1 MREQDPRRQ
10 SEGDLADVE
19 RRRLRA
25 LVDAD
30 LTVAHELHAPDFQ
43 LITPSGDSL
52 TKDEYLQGISSGE
65 INYVRWDP
73 EQIEARVHDDAAC
86 LRYRSTIEI
95 IVGGRELGPGRY
107 WHTDYYEKR
116 GDRWQ
121 VVWSQATETSG
132 SPKPYDS

>member
-10 SEGDLADVE
+10 SEGELADVE

-30 LTVAHELHAPDFQ
+30 LTVADELHAPDFQ

-73 EQIEARVHDDAAC
+73 EQIEARVHGDAAC
-86 LRYRSTIEI
+86 LRYRSTIKI

-116 GDRWQ
+116 SERWQ
-121 VVWSQATETSG
+121 VVWSQATETAD

>member
-1 MREQDPRRQ
+1 MSESDVRCA
-10 SEGDLADVE
+10 SEGDLVDVE

-30 LTVAHELHAPDFQ
+30 LTVADQLHAPEFQ

-52 TKDEYLQGISSGE
+52 TKDEYLQGISAGE

-73 EQIEARVHDDAAC
+73 EQIAARVHDDAAC
-86 LRYRSTIEI
+86 LRYRSTINI
-95 IVGGRELGPGRY
+95 IVGGRELGPA

-116 GDRWQ
+116 GRRWQ
-121 VVWSQATETSG
+121 LVWSQATETA
-132 SPKPYDS
+132 P